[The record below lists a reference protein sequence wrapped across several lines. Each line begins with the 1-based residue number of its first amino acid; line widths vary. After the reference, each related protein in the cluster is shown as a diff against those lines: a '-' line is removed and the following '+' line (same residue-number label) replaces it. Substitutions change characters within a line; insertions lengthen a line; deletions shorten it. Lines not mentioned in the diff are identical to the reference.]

1 MTHTTTIA
9 PVDQFEKDGFLVVA
23 PLIGQGDCDELADR
37 LAAMPEETAGARRL
51 LDEAWC
57 RDLAGR
63 IKDHPAIRP
72 LLAEAAV
79 AIQCIYFQKS
89 TDRNWLVPFHQDL
102 SMPVAS
108 RVDHPSLTGWSEKE
122 GNLHVQAPVELLERM
137 TAVRLHV
144 DECGAEDG
152 PLRLV
157 PGAHRLGRLDAEA
170 IATARR
176 ELGETVVPVPRGGAL
191 AMRPLIPHASSRSTG
206 AGRRRVLHFVFAP
219 PALPLGLAW
228 RCAV

>member
-1 MTHTTTIA
+1 MTQA
-9 PVDQFEKDGFLVVA
+9 DQFEKDGFLVVA
-23 PLIGQGDCDELADR
+23 PLLNRDECDELADR
-37 LAAMPEETAGARRL
+37 LAAMPEEAAGARRL

-57 RDLAGR
+57 QNLAGR
-63 IKDHPAIRP
+63 LKGHPALRS
-72 LLAEAAV
+72 LLADGAV

-102 SMPVAS
+102 SMPVAA

-122 GNLHVQAPVELLERM
+122 GNLHVQAPVELLARM

-144 DECGAEDG
+144 DECGPEDG

-157 PGAHRLGRLDAEA
+157 PGAHRLGRIDAAA

-176 ELGETVVPVPRGGAL
+176 ELGEAVVTVPRGGAL
-191 AMRPLIPHASSRSTG
+191 AMRPLIPHASSKSTG

-219 PALPLGLAW
+219 PELPLGLAW
-228 RCAV
+228 RSAV